1 MHLRSG
7 YDLGAIISS
16 LVQDRH
22 FDFPKYDYR
31 KEPDI
36 TINPDVA
43 DGLPGKYIMKKHVE
57 IIPKFEVMILMML
70 FLLRQLTPPM
80 TKLRDKRD
88 SIFFGTQA
96 ITRTGLDS

>member
-43 DGLPGKYIMKKHVE
+43 DSLPGKF
-57 IIPKFEVMILMML
+57 IIKLNKAC
-70 FLLRQLTPPM
+70 RNN
-80 TKLRDKRD
+80 TKL
-88 SIFFGTQA
+88 
-96 ITRTGLDS
+96 